1 MGFEMT
7 QGDALV
13 EMKNFK
19 DEIFDMVLCD
29 PPYGVTN
36 NSWDTPLDL
45 PEMWKHL
52 ERCVKPNA
60 AIVFFAKQPFTSEL
74 VQSGRRNF
82 KQSLVWVKNK
92 ATGHLNAKRMHM
104 VAHEDIL
111 VFSYGSTK
119 FYPQKTQGHRPANY
133 ARKPE
138 MEGTYGAAGSSTYE
152 GGNTDRYPTTVL
164 HYNVVNN
171 DGSHGEKLH
180 PSQKPVDLLKYLIE
194 SYSQPND
201 TILDFTAGS
210 GSTGVAALETG
221 RNFVGIEKDETFCKR
236 AVDRL
241 MVANALYK

>member
-1 MGFEMT
+1 
-7 QGDALV
+7 
-13 EMKNFK
+13 
-19 DEIFDMVLCD
+19 
-29 PPYGVTN
+29 
-36 NSWDTPLDL
+36 
-45 PEMWKHL
+45 
-52 ERCVKPNA
+52 
-60 AIVFFAKQPFTSEL
+60 
-74 VQSGRRNF
+74 
-82 KQSLVWVKNK
+82 
-92 ATGHLNAKRMHM
+92 M

-111 VFSYGSTK
+111 IFSYGSTK
-119 FYPQKTQGHRPANY
+119 FYPQKTQGHRPANF
-133 ARKPE
+133 ARNTE
-138 MEGTYGAAGSSTYE
+138 TGTTYNMAQPTAYE

-164 HYNVVNN
+164 HYSVVNN

-241 MVANALYK
+241 MVVDALNK